1 MMQTLREQFEAWQKK
16 RKWLKHITERE
27 LEDLEASLVKYPLVT
42 IVVEDAG
49 DQPFALHIKTKA
61 EHSYTQK
68 YSFATLE
75 EAEARAAEFRDNL
88 RKAEEANKRI
98 QEMFS

>member
-1 MMQTLREQFEAWQKK
+1 MLEKLREQFRNWICK
-16 RKWLKHITERE
+16 RKK

-49 DQPFALHIKTKA
+49 DKPFALLIKAKA
-61 EHSYTQK
+61 DYSYTQK
-68 YSFATLE
+68 YSFATLD

-88 RKAEEANKRI
+88 RKAEEADKRI